1 MSFGSWSV
9 PQLPASFPNRTKT
22 TASGTKLDV
31 EGWLLSLLKKQR
43 QIRAEAS
50 PTPECVTEAF
60 LASYARHPDRMS
72 LSDARVKHVI
82 DCDHC
87 LPKLFDLHSQ
97 IAARSRSTIGYGLT
111 AAACTACLLVGFLLA
126 QVAPWRAARPKST
139 AVASL
144 SLDLRSH
151 GTYRGSS
158 QEDQPPFLLPPARVD
173 LTLILPPFSESGL
186 YSISIARDRE
196 GHQTVAYARA
206 NAVVENQQTRL
217 TVPLDL
223 SAAPPGDYVLSTEH
237 DGDGGAY
244 YYSLRIH

>member
-1 MSFGSWSV
+1 
-9 PQLPASFPNRTKT
+9 
-22 TASGTKLDV
+22 
-31 EGWLLSLLKKQR
+31 
-43 QIRAEAS
+43 
-50 PTPECVTEAF
+50 
-60 LASYARHPDRMS
+60 MS
-72 LSDARVKHVI
+72 LSDPRVNHVI

-87 LPKLFDLHSQ
+87 LPKLVDLRSQ
-97 IAARSRSTIGYGLT
+97 IAARSRSTIRYGLI

-126 QVAPWRAARPKST
+126 HIVPWRVTHPKST

-144 SLDLRSH
+144 SLDLHSH
-151 GTYRGSS
+151 GTYRGSF

-173 LTLILPPFSESGL
+173 LTLVLPPFSESGL

-196 GHQTVAYARA
+196 GHQSVAYARA
-206 NAVVENQQTRL
+206 IAVVENQQTRL

-223 SAAPPGDYVLSTEH
+223 SAAPPGDYVLATEH

>member
-1 MSFGSWSV
+1 M
-9 PQLPASFPNRTKT
+9 T
-22 TASGTKLDV
+22 TASDTKLDV
-31 EGWLLSLLKKQR
+31 EGWLLSLLRKQR

-72 LSDARVKHVI
+72 LSDPRVKHVI

-87 LPKLFDLHSQ
+87 LPKLFDLRSQ
-97 IAARSRSTIGYGLT
+97 NAANSRSTIHYGLI

-126 QVAPWRAARPKST
+126 QIAPWRAARPKSM
-139 AVASL
+139 AVASPL

-151 GTYRGSS
+151 GTYRGSA
-158 QEDQPPFLLPPARVD
+158 QEDQTPLLLPPACID
-173 LTLILPPFSESGL
+173 LTLILPPFSEPGL

-196 GHQTVAYARA
+196 GHQSVAYARA
-206 NAVVENQQTRL
+206 IAVVENQQTRL

-223 SAAPPGDYVLSTEH
+223 SAASPGDYVLSTEH

>member
-1 MSFGSWSV
+1 MSFGNWSV

-31 EGWLLSLLKKQR
+31 EDWLLSLLRKQR
-43 QIRAEAS
+43 QIRAEAE

-72 LSDARVKHVI
+72 LSDIRVKHVI

-87 LPKLFDLHSQ
+87 LPKLFDLRSQ
-97 IAARSRSTIGYGLT
+97 NAERRRSTIRYGLI
-111 AAACTACLLVGFLLA
+111 AACAACLLVGFLLV
-126 QVAPWRAARPKST
+126 QVAPWRASRPKST

-158 QEDQPPFLLPPARVD
+158 QDDVGPLLLPPARVD
-173 LTLILPPFSESGL
+173 LTLILPPFSEAGL

-196 GHQTVAYARA
+196 EHQSIAHARA
-206 NAVVENQQTRL
+206 TAIVENQQTRL

-223 SAAPPGDYVLSTEH
+223 SAAPLGDYVLSTEH
-237 DGDGGAY
+237 EGDGGAY
-244 YYSLRIH
+244 YYSLHIH